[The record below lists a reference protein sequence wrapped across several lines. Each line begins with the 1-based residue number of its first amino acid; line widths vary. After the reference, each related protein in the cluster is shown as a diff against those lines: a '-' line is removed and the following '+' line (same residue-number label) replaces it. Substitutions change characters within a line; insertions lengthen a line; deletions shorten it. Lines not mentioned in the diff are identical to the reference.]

1 MAALVKICEGGYLDT
16 NQRVCLSLYSF
27 VGIAL
32 TLFQSAEVGREST
45 AEQERREGS
54 ILNF

>member
-16 NQRVCLSLYSF
+16 NQRACLSLYSF
-27 VGIAL
+27 IGIAL